1 MATQQCKSQI
11 LSQPFRHLYESSLLA
26 FKAVGRE
33 LSDMVSR
40 IRGILPRL
48 SRSHPTRPIALY
60 FSSLGHFLC
69 HKLLDQSEDLDLSI
83 LHLTEAL
90 LLPSC
95 SRGGFGANT
104 IKVFSHLASTL
115 IRRSKKSTIPD
126 DVNSAIRYLRFLRE
140 QPFESF
146 STLRNEATELL
157 FEALAVRTELDPGDA
172 MWDTEDMIALCDEL
186 LALDTSE
193 KSAVSYP
200 MTLIRVIHAH
210 GPENKPFLDRCIIPL
225 RQARMRRLNS
235 TLSVALAHALV
246 LRFSQTLADEDFEEA
261 TTVINSILVS
271 QVPGDLLGAY
281 QHVSSLMISALASFR
296 SEMYKKPEYAEET
309 MAHLRSHLRSPPLS
323 ESHYTSTIEVLG
335 WAANQRFRSFGVNK
349 ASALQESLSLNPKV
363 LGPSPASP
371 LIRLDASQE
380 GVTELPSLMP
390 PHSAEVVNM
399 HIRSLQERLSVI
411 PPGTYDHRKCLDEL
425 VESYSTKCSL
435 TNDLVDIEES
445 IKYNRLLLDS
455 TPPGGLSS
463 CFVAISLA
471 NLLEFA
477 FQHTHKIED
486 LNESIDLLSGVLRDP
501 AGQALCDS
509 VLSSLTLSLFQRM
522 ESLHGRQDT
531 TALEAIQIMLG
542 TMQTVNEIHHLA
554 ADNKYI
560 SISSRLRY
568 SCLSAWSSRHISQ
581 LGICPSSAISP
592 AYENAM
598 SLMQEAVMLAPNV
611 QLQHTHLAAM
621 VRGIWEMPPDFASHL
636 VDTGRHRQAI
646 VTLERGRA
654 LLWSELRGLRTSIH
668 HIAGVDPHLAEK
680 FTRINRDLEKVTM
693 SVLPSERTQVS
704 GAGTD
709 DGEGA
714 DPFGRLLLEQRKL
727 LEERDSI
734 VSEIRTLPGL
744 QNFLTVPEFD
754 TLRSAASRGPVII
767 INHSYWRSDIL
778 ILLYNSPPSLIPTS
792 KGFYDDANRL
802 MDDLLEARKKYG
814 LDSMEYDRALA
825 TVLEDLYDLVGRPV
839 IDRLRQLNIPEQSR
853 VWWCPTSVFCS
864 LPLHAMGPIPSN
876 DREKRYFSDLYIPS
890 YTPTL
895 SALIESRDPSTQ
907 LQSSTRPSLLL
918 VAQPERSLP
927 GVKGEIKIIQRLDI
941 KVESLILRDATTST
955 VLEGLRRHE
964 LVHFACHGNL
974 EIGKPFDAS
983 FKLYGDDHLKLLD
996 IVHSRLP
1003 TAQFAFLSACHT
1015 AEITEDS
1022 IADEGLHLTAA
1033 LQYCG
1038 FRSVVGTMWAM
1049 ADTDGRD
1056 VARCVYRSMLSGN
1069 HEEPC
1074 YLRSAEALRD
1084 AVRELRI
1091 TKDVRLERWVNFVHY
1106 GA

>member
-1 MATQQCKSQI
+1 M
-11 LSQPFRHLYESSLLA
+11 
-26 FKAVGRE
+26 
-33 LSDMVSR
+33 
-40 IRGILPRL
+40 
-48 SRSHPTRPIALY
+48 RPAALY
-60 FSSLGHFLC
+60 ISSLGEFLC
-69 HKLLDQSEDLDLSI
+69 HESSDQGDDLDLSI
-83 LHLTEAL
+83 LHATEAL
-90 LLPSC
+90 LLPHHSWDQF
-95 SRGGFGANT
+95 STNT
-104 IKVFSHLASTL
+104 INVFSHLAFVLT
-115 IRRSKKSTIPD
+115 RRSEKYTIPD

-146 STLRNEATELL
+146 STLRNKVTDSL
-157 FEALAVRTELDPGDA
+157 FKVLAVRTELGSGDA
-172 MWDTEDMIALCDEL
+172 MRDIEDMIALCDEL
-186 LALDTSE
+186 LALDTPEESPI
-193 KSAVSYP
+193 KYSMSLVRAF
-200 MTLIRVIHAH
+200 MTCGR
-210 GPENKPFLDRCIIPL
+210 GNKPLLDRCIIPL
-225 RQARMRRLNS
+225 REASMRRS
-235 TLSVALAHALV
+235 KSPALSFVLADALI
-246 LRFSQTLADEDFEEA
+246 LRFGETFADEDFEEA
-261 TTVINSILVS
+261 NMILNSILAS
-271 QVPGDLLGAY
+271 QVPGDSLNFY
-281 QHVSSLMISALASFR
+281 QRMSSAMVIMLAGCR
-296 SEMYKKPEYAEET
+296 STVYEKPEYAEET
-309 MAHLRSHLRSPPLS
+309 MSCCRSLLRSPFLPDELRPGA
-323 ESHYTSTIEVLG
+323 IKILG
-335 WAANQRFRSFGVNK
+335 MAANQRFRSFGVK
-349 ASALQESLSLNPKV
+349 EASALQEFLSLNPNV
-363 LGPSPASP
+363 LGPSQSV
-371 LIRLDASQE
+371 RLDASQE
-380 GVTELPSLMP
+380 GVTELPSIMAH
-390 PHSAEVVNM
+390 HSTEGVNM
-399 HIRSLQERLSVI
+399 HICRLQERLSAI
-411 PPGTYDHRKCLDEL
+411 PPGTYDYKKCLDEL
-425 VESYSTKCSL
+425 VESYCTKCSL

-445 IKYNRLLLDS
+445 IRYCRLLLTS

-463 CFVAISLA
+463 CGVAISLA
-471 NLLEFA
+471 SLLESA
-477 FQHTHKIED
+477 FQHTHKLED
-486 LNESIDLLSGVLRDP
+486 LNESIDLLSSVLRVP
-501 AGQALCDS
+501 GGQALCDDVIDGLTS
-509 VLSSLTLSLFQRM
+509 ALIQRNKSLL
-522 ESLHGRQDT
+522 GRQGT
-531 TALEAIQIMLG
+531 TVLDEQQTMLG
-542 TMQTVNEIHHLA
+542 TILTFNEIHHLA

-568 SCLSAWSSRHISQ
+568 SCLCARSSRLLSQ
-581 LGICPSSAISP
+581 LGICPSSVIP
-592 AYENAM
+592 TAYENAM
-598 SLMQEAVMLAPNV
+598 SLIQEAVMVAPNV
-611 QLQHTHLAAM
+611 QVQHTHLAAM
-621 VRGIWEMPPDFASHL
+621 VQVIQEIPVDFASHL
-636 VDTGRHRQAI
+636 VDTGQLGRAI

-668 HIAGVDPHLAEK
+668 HIAGVNPRLAEK

-693 SVLPSERTQVS
+693 SVLPSGSTQIS
-704 GAGTD
+704 GDGTED
-709 DGEGA
+709 DEGP
-714 DPFGRLLLEQRKL
+714 DQFGRLLLEQRKL
-727 LEERDSI
+727 LDERDSI
-734 VSEIRTLPGL
+734 ISEVRTLPGL
-744 QNFLTVPEFD
+744 QNFLSVLEFD
-754 TLRSAASRGPVII
+754 TLRSAALHGPVII
-767 INHSYWRSDIL
+767 INHSEWRSDIL

-792 KGFYDDANRL
+792 EGFYDDASRL
-802 MDDLLEARKKYG
+802 KDDLLEARKKYG

-825 TVLEDLYDLVGRPV
+825 TVLEDLYNLVGRPV
-839 IDRLRQLNIPEQSR
+839 IERLRQLDIPEQSR

-1074 YLRSAEALRD
+1074 YLRSADALRD